1 MIGWLVVFGLTA
13 LLDSISVFI
22 GPFLREREKEK
33 RNDSRREKK
42 MSKQPLSA
50 HTASAVGPCPSLIQI
65 SRTPGTVSLL
75 STIAPSD
82 HPFSPFESLFDFDVY
97 VSEL

>member
-1 MIGWLVVFGLTA
+1 MIDWFVVFGLTA
-13 LLDSISVFI
+13 LLDSTSVFI
-22 GPFLREREKEK
+22 GPFLRERE
-33 RNDSRREKK
+33 REKMIVDERK
-42 MSKQPLSA
+42 MSKQPRSA

-65 SRTPGTVSLL
+65 SRTPGTVSLP

-82 HPFSPFESLFDFDVY
+82 HPCSPFESLFDFDLY